1 MNMTKLILTMSLVG
15 FVSSAQAADDQTQR
29 KERPQESS
37 VKAPATNKVTGFG
50 SGTGM
55 GAGAGSGSAS
65 SMSGS
70 GRGAGSGEGYG
81 SNFSMPAGGTAPTG
95 TTPPVGTVPG
105 Y

>member
-1 MNMTKLILTMSLVG
+1 MNMTTLILTMSLVS
-15 FVSSAQAADDQTQR
+15 FVSVAQAADDQTQR

-37 VKAPATNKVTGFG
+37 AKVSSDDKVTGFG

-65 SMSGS
+65 SMSGT
-70 GRGAGSGEGYG
+70 GMGSGSSYG
-81 SNFSMPAGGTAPTG
+81 SNFSMPAGGTMPSG
-95 TTPPVGTVPG
+95 TPSSGGIIPG